1 MPSVKGLSHV
11 VLHVRDM
18 DKMVAFYRD
27 VVGLQVNQGQRP
39 PERLTFMTANPET
52 DDHEFALCPG
62 RDGDAR
68 IIAHIAFRCP
78 SVEDV
83 KEYYDKFVALG
94 VPIDH
99 TVSHSYVEQGNTVS
113 CYFLDP
119 EGNCIEV
126 YSVVEDRDEV
136 VGNRPLDLDKT
147 LNEIIAQASGPAKA
161 SAH

>member
-1 MPSVKGLSHV
+1 MPSVKGLSHI

-27 VVGLQVNQGQRP
+27 VVGLKVNQGPRP
-39 PERLTFMTANPET
+39 WDRLVFMTANPET

-62 RDGDAR
+62 REGDAKL
-68 IIAHIAFRCP
+68 IAHIAFRCE

-83 KEYYDKFVALG
+83 KGYYDKFVGMG

-126 YSVVEDRDEV
+126 YTVVKERDET
-136 VGNRPLDLDKT
+136 VGNRPLDLGKSLD
-147 LNEIIAQASGPAKA
+147 EIVAQASGLTKA
-161 SAH
+161 GAH